1 MKENYVKFY
10 NCDKIVRFG
19 HGRRYRCHLMMEV
32 LIFLRRINNEEDV
45 MKVKMNVIRPRVPLL
60 CGKETLKLW
69 GIRLNMEGMVMEI
82 WMNGHCRDYRMI
94 ITAKERKGS
103 STLGSVSCENM
114 DCSTVL
120 PLTSGNKSKSRPK
133 RVKRNCYGK
142 RMGALEVLLKER
154 LREEGGF
161 GNFCSEGDSTKN

>member
-1 MKENYVKFY
+1 MPGSTLFW
-10 NCDKIVRFG
+10 
-19 HGRRYRCHLMMEV
+19 
-32 LIFLRRINNEEDV
+32 
-45 MKVKMNVIRPRVPLL
+45 
-60 CGKETLKLW
+60 GKETLKLW
-69 GIRLNMEGMVMEI
+69 GIRLNMGGMVMEI

-133 RVKRNCYGK
+133 RVKRYCCGK
-142 RMGALEVLLKER
+142 RRGTLEVLLKER
-154 LREEGGF
+154 LRAEGGF
-161 GNFCSEGDSTKN
+161 GNVRSEGDSTKN